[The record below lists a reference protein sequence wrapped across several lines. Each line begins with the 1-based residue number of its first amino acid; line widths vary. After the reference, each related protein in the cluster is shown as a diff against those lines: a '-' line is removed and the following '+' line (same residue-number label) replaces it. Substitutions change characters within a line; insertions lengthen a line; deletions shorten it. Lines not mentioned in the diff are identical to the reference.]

1 MKNLIL
7 AIESSC
13 DETAAAVVADGREV
27 VSSIISSQI
36 DIHKKYG
43 GVVPEIASRNHV
55 LNISQVTEEA
65 LKEANVTFND
75 IDAVAVTYG
84 PGLVGALLVG
94 VSYAKAVS
102 AAMCKPLIAVNHIH
116 GHIAANYVAHKELIP
131 PFVCLVASGGHSH
144 IVNVKDYNDFEILG
158 RTRDDAAGEAFDKIA
173 RVLGL
178 GYPGGPKI
186 EALAKEGNPE
196 AITFPQVEF
205 KDNCYDFSFSGVK
218 TAVINYIHKIE
229 QKGGEYNKADVAASF
244 QYAVTHALCRHAI
257 DAAKANSADKIV
269 LAGGVSANTALRET
283 FKCAAEE
290 NNMKFYCPPPV
301 LCTDNAAMIGCA
313 GYYKYLKGE
322 FAGSNLNAV
331 ANLKL

>member
-65 LKEANVTFND
+65 LKEANVTFSD

-116 GHIAANYVAHKELIP
+116 GHIAANYVAHKELTP

-257 DAAKANSADKIV
+257 AAAKANSADKIV